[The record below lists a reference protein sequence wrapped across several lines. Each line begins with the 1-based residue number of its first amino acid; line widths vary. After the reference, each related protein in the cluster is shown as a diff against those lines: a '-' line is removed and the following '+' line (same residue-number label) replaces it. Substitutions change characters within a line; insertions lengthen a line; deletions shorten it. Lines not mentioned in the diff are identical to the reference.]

1 MSQKDFTVR
10 LHTIVENAYATE
22 DKIVKSLDE
31 AVATIKGAVCQSY
44 QVFDEVGTLVM
55 SGFGNVAAKV
65 EAAVEEV
72 KEAVV
77 EISEKVEAVATEVA
91 ESAEDVAEK
100 VEEAVAEVK
109 EAVAEVIEAVK
120 TTKKKK

>member
-10 LHTIVENAYATE
+10 LYTIVNNVYAFE

-31 AVATIKGAVCQSY
+31 AAAIIKSVACQSY

-55 SGFGNVAAKV
+55 SGFGTVVAKV

-72 KEAVV
+72 KEAVAEV
-77 EISEKVEAVATEVA
+77 TEKIEEVA
-91 ESAEDVAEK
+91 EKAEEVTDK
-100 VEEAVAEVK
+100 VEEVVEEVQ
-109 EAVAEVIEAVK
+109 EAVAEVIEAIK
-120 TTKKKK
+120 TPKKKK

>member
-31 AVATIKGAVCQSY
+31 ATAIVKSVACQSY

-55 SGFGNVAAKV
+55 SGFGNVVAKV

-72 KEAVV
+72 KEAV
-77 EISEKVEAVATEVA
+77 A
-91 ESAEDVAEK
+91 EVAEK
-100 VEEAVAEVK
+100 VEEVAEKAEEVVEKVEEAVEDVK